1 MNKIEDNLNSIVDG
15 EFISEEKTES
25 VFGTTRARASVVQS
39 LFECEVTKEFNVSNL
54 ENLYYY
60 KKLNKSKK
68 KMALQLLDY
77 AIKNRSEI
85 DKKINKHIK
94 NHKIERVAKT
104 DLSILRMAVSE
115 ISSDIETPIGV
126 IVNEAVKLADVF
138 GSDTSKNFI
147 NGVLSSMVR

>member
-1 MNKIEDNLNSIVDG
+1 MI
-15 EFISEEKTES
+15 FIRLLKEAIYS
-25 VFGTTRARASVVQS
+25 V
-39 LFECEVTKEFNVSNL
+39 
-54 ENLYYY
+54 
-60 KKLNKSKK
+60 
-68 KMALQLLDY
+68 
-77 AIKNRSEI
+77 
-85 DKKINKHIK
+85 K